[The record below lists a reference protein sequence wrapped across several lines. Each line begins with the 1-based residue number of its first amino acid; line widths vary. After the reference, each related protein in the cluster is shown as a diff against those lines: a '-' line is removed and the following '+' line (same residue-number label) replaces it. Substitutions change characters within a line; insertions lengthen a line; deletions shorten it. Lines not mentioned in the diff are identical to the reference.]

1 MNNEEQPKTKV
12 CKRCGQELPV
22 EYFSKNNAMK
32 DGLQSYCKD
41 CTKELVKQSRERNKE
56 NLIKMAKG
64 EEGDGTEKDQRSDTW
79 EKKSEA
85 RARLD
90 VLPDS
95 ELLAELR
102 RRGYIGKIYKKIQ
115 VIL

>member
-1 MNNEEQPKTKV
+1 MNEEQPKTKV

-22 EYFSKNNAMK
+22 EYFSKNRAAK
-32 DGLQSYCKD
+32 DGLQNYCKD
-41 CTKELVKQSRERNKE
+41 CQKAKVRESRERNVA
-56 NLIKMAKG
+56 NLLKMAKG
-64 EEGDGTEKDQRSDTW
+64 EPGDGTEKDQRSDIW

-85 RARLD
+85 RACLD

-115 VIL
+115 VVL